1 MLLKI
6 VGQDAWAPTAERQ
19 RGLPPEGAEPT
30 MSEERSLLQ
39 CAHAALDAALA
50 THGSERYILLDEAL
64 RLWHQLKASEAAPFD
79 PNRSPT

>member
-1 MLLKI
+1 
-6 VGQDAWAPTAERQ
+6 
-19 RGLPPEGAEPT
+19 